1 MSFVDTTF
9 VIDLLREQR
18 RSGQGRAH
26 DKLRQLGDTLLHL
39 SVFAV
44 CELEAGAALH
54 HDREES
60 QRVQRIC
67 ACFEVVYPDEHF
79 AHRYGTTLAEL
90 KRRRITVATM
100 DLLIG
105 VHTLVYAE
113 SIITRNLRH
122 FQHIP
127 YLQVEAY

>member
-18 RSGQGRAH
+18 RSGEGRAH
-26 DKLRQLGDTLLHL
+26 DKLHQLGDTLLHL

-54 HDREES
+54 HGLEEG

-67 ACFEVVYPDEHF
+67 EHFEAVYPDERF

-90 KRRRITVATM
+90 KRRHITVATM

-105 VHTLVYAE
+105 VQALVYTE
-113 SIITRNLRH
+113 SIITCNLRH
-122 FQHIP
+122 FQHLP
-127 YLQVEAY
+127 HLRVETY